1 MQFDCTLDIELCS
14 TKSKFNRYMAQ
25 IRLKNFRKYES
36 LDSLKLNNIN
46 IFVGKNN
53 AGKSTVVKAIMLA
66 LDNIRSLRWKDVASK
81 EGMQSILIA
90 PKPLFRFDA
99 NGFHNLHIG
108 TFERAKC
115 KWLDDSRITI
125 ALEYNGIDFEI
136 TVAGVM
142 GDGQVSMPIEKLK
155 LSVPLHSNYEF
166 DFVNNTM
173 TFSQGVKLMNNQS
186 YELQKELRWVN
197 NEISKAENE
206 VEEAAKNNDAIEA
219 AEGQQ
224 KLQKLISLKKALM
237 IEQKQQEKK
246 SVIEQATFNLSYFHE
261 SIGENILVQYVKTF
275 IMIADSPIA
284 MKKNAKG
291 YNDEISKIQYLD
303 ENRKIIAE
311 AAEKLENVLSNI
323 YVDYIPAHAATQKL
337 ILNVDDKQDINSR
350 VVHEFFQENILE
362 GEKADRFMKKW
373 LKEFEIGEN
382 IIVTSLG
389 GEGYYVN
396 VYTGDNDV
404 HLADMGMGSIQLIIL
419 LMRLATIGHRSTS
432 TLQPWWIFIEEPEQ
446 NLHPMI
452 QSKLADLFEDFTQT
466 FCDPYMHTLI
476 IETHSEYLVRRTQVM
491 AAEYVEKYL
500 EPITD
505 DMFPFK
511 VVYFPVERGKQ
522 PYDMQYLPNGMF
534 ANKFDS
540 GFFDEAGRMH
550 MEILKKSRK
559 G

>member
-1 MQFDCTLDIELCS
+1 
-14 TKSKFNRYMAQ
+14 MAQ

-36 LDSLKLNNIN
+36 LDSLCLNNIN

-66 LDNIRSLRWKDVASK
+66 LDNIRSLRWKDVDSK

-115 KWLDDSRITI
+115 NWLDERRITI
-125 ALEYNGIDFEI
+125 ALEYNGIEFEI

-155 LSVPLHSNYEF
+155 LSVPFHSNYEF
-166 DFVNNTM
+166 DFANNTM
-173 TFSQGVKLMNNQS
+173 TFGLGVKPTNNLS
-186 YELQKELRWVN
+186 YELHKELRWVSD
-197 NEISKAENE
+197 EIAMAENE
-206 VEEAAKNNDAIEA
+206 IEEAAKNNNALKV
-219 AEGQQ
+219 AEEQQ
-224 KLQKLISLKKALM
+224 KLQKLISLKKALV

-246 SVIEQATFNLSYFHE
+246 NVINQVTFNLSYFHE
-261 SIGENILVQYVKTF
+261 SLGENILVQYIKTF

-284 MKKNAKG
+284 MKKNVKG
-291 YNDEISKIQYLD
+291 HNDEVSKIQYLD

-311 AAEKLENVLSNI
+311 AADKLEKVLSNI
-323 YVDYIPAHAATQKL
+323 YVDYIPAHVATQKL
-337 ILNVDDKQDINSR
+337 ILSIDDKQDINSLI
-350 VVHEFFQENILE
+350 VHEFFQENILA
-362 GEKADRFMKKW
+362 GESADRFIKKW
-373 LKEFEIGEN
+373 LKEFEIGKN
-382 IIVTSLG
+382 INVVPLS
-389 GEGYYVN
+389 GEGYYVKID
-396 VYTGDNDV
+396 TGDDDI
-404 HLADMGMGSIQLIIL
+404 HLADMGMGSIQLVIL
-419 LMRLATIGHRSTS
+419 LLRLATIGHRSETA
-432 TLQPWWIFIEEPEQ
+432 LQPWWIFIEEPEQ

-452 QSKLADLFEDFTQT
+452 QSKLADLFDDFTQT

-476 IETHSEYLVRRTQVM
+476 IETHSEYLIRRTQIM
-491 AAEYVEKYL
+491 ATEYVEKYL
-500 EPITD
+500 EPTID

-511 VVYFPVERGKQ
+511 VFYFPAERGKQ

>member
-1 MQFDCTLDIELCS
+1 
-14 TKSKFNRYMAQ
+14 MAQ

-36 LDSLKLNNIN
+36 LDSLKLNDIN

-66 LDNIRSLRWKDVASK
+66 LDNIRSLRWKDVVSK
-81 EGMQSILIA
+81 EGIQSMLIA

-115 KWLDDSRITI
+115 NWLDDSRITI
-125 ALEYNGIDFEI
+125 ALEYYGIEFEI
-136 TVAGVM
+136 TVAGVI

-155 LSVPLHSNYEF
+155 LSIPLHSSYEF
-166 DFVNNTM
+166 DFANSTM
-173 TFSQGVKLMNNQS
+173 TFRLAEKLDNES
-186 YELQKELRWVN
+186 SSELQKTIRLINDDIAVVE
-197 NEISKAENE
+197 NEI
-206 VEEAAKNNDAIEA
+206 EEAAKNNNALLA

-224 KLQKLISLKKALM
+224 MLKKLNDRKKVLLDEM
-237 IEQKQQEKK
+237 KQNGKK
-246 SVIEQATFNLSYFHE
+246 SVIDHSTFNLSYFHE
-261 SIGENILVQYVKTF
+261 SIGENILVQYIKTF
-275 IMIADSPIA
+275 ILMADSSTA
-284 MKKNAKG
+284 MKENTKGMKKNSNI
-291 YNDEISKIQYLD
+291 YYDEVSKIQYID

-311 AAEKLENVLSNI
+311 ATEKLENVLSNI

-350 VVHEFFQENILE
+350 IVHEFFQENILE
-362 GEKADRFMKKW
+362 GEIADRFMKKW

-382 IIVTSLG
+382 INVVPLG
-389 GEGYYVN
+389 GEGYFVK
-396 VYTGDNDV
+396 VDTGGSDV

-419 LMRLATIGHRSTS
+419 LLRLATIGHRSAS

-476 IETHSEYLVRRTQVM
+476 VETHSEYLVRRTQIM
-491 AAEYVEKYL
+491 AAEYVEKYG
-500 EPITD
+500 EDEMEEMI
-505 DMFPFK
+505 PFK
-511 VVYFPVERGKQ
+511 VFYFPTERGKQ

-550 MEILKKSRK
+550 MEILKKSKKR
-559 G
+559 

>member
-1 MQFDCTLDIELCS
+1 
-14 TKSKFNRYMAQ
+14 MAQ

-115 KWLDDSRITI
+115 NWLDDSRITI
-125 ALEYNGIDFEI
+125 ALEYYGIDFEI
-136 TVAGVM
+136 TVAGVI

-155 LSVPLHSNYEF
+155 LSIPLHSSYEF
-166 DFVNNTM
+166 DFANSTM
-173 TFSQGVKLMNNQS
+173 TFSLAEKLDNES
-186 YELQKELRWVN
+186 SSELQKTIRLINDDIAVVE
-197 NEISKAENE
+197 NEI
-206 VEEAAKNNDAIEA
+206 EEAAKNNNALLA

-224 KLQKLISLKKALM
+224 MLKKLNDRKKVLLDEM
-237 IEQKQQEKK
+237 KQNGKK
-246 SVIEQATFNLSYFHE
+246 SIIDHSTFNLSYFHE
-261 SIGENILVQYVKTF
+261 SIGENILVQYIKTF
-275 IMIADSPIA
+275 ILMADSSTA
-284 MKKNAKG
+284 MKENTKGMKKNSNI
-291 YNDEISKIQYLD
+291 YYDEVSKIQYID

-311 AAEKLENVLSNI
+311 ATEKLENVLSNI

-350 VVHEFFQENILE
+350 IVHEFFQENILE
-362 GEKADRFMKKW
+362 GEIADRFMKKW

-382 IIVTSLG
+382 INVVPLG
-389 GEGYYVN
+389 GEGYFVK
-396 VYTGDNDV
+396 VDTGGSDV

-419 LMRLATIGHRSTS
+419 LMRLATIGHRSAS

-476 IETHSEYLVRRTQVM
+476 VETHSEYLVRRTQIM
-491 AAEYVEKYL
+491 AAEYVEKYG
-500 EPITD
+500 EVEMEEMI
-505 DMFPFK
+505 PFK
-511 VVYFPVERGKQ
+511 VFYFPTERGKQ

-550 MEILKKSRK
+550 MEILKKSKKR
-559 G
+559 